1 MSGDDWYDDALGVV
15 GMFVSG
21 DPLRSPGPRGEQQR
35 DKSFMIWLNAEA
47 ASVDV
52 DLLEN
57 EWVQA
62 GEVVLSTDPDL
73 PVGTPVSAG
82 ETLTIGAR
90 SVVVLRQS

>member
-1 MSGDDWYDDALGVV
+1 
-15 GMFVSG
+15 
-21 DPLRSPGPRGEQQR
+21 
-35 DKSFMIWLNAEA
+35 
-47 ASVDV
+47 
-52 DLLEN
+52 
-57 EWVQA
+57 VQA